1 MLQYTI
7 VSDELSIYNFL
18 KELNFNFYLNTRQ
31 LMNLENIM
39 NAMISEGYNVKISDI
54 VELAPSKHRTSI
66 TRFLSNN
73 SFFTTV

>member
-1 MLQYTI
+1 MPQNTI

-31 LMNLENIM
+31 LSNLENIM
-39 NAMISEGYNVKISDI
+39 NAMVSEGYNVKISDI
-54 VELAPSKHRTSI
+54 AELAPSKYRTSI